1 MRVMRGIA
9 GNLSYNVR
17 EIQSVNNVIGLKYTP
32 PLPASPANYGSS
44 LHFPSTGRR
53 ERDFLHINS
62 LQT

>member
-17 EIQSVNNVIGLKYTP
+17 KIQSVNNVIRLKYTP

-44 LHFPSTGRR
+44 LEFSECGSKRRDLSLGR
-53 ERDFLHINS
+53 D

>member
-32 PLPASPANYGSS
+32 PFPASPANRGS
-44 LHFPSTGRR
+44 
-53 ERDFLHINS
+53 FLACRIEGNAKPALRLGCD